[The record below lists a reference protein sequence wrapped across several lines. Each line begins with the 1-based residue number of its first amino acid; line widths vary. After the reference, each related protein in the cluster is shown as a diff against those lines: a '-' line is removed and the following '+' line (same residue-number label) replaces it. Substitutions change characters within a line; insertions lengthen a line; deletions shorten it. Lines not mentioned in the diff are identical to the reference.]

1 MKQPVKK
8 KIAAANGITNEKQ
21 IYTLIVD
28 GNNLLKRSLT
38 DKRMNNSGEQY
49 GGVVR
54 FINRLGIILS
64 KKDFDYCIVSWD
76 GPGSGILRWRMYED
90 YKANR
95 DKHYENLN
103 VETDYDKYFRDFQRK
118 VLEAKKKKPTLRG
131 ETDEEAFQRQK
142 NIIQDILEELCIR
155 QYEFEDVEGD
165 DIVAY
170 YVKNKKPNEK
180 VVIMSTDRDMT
191 QLISDSV
198 IIWNP
203 SKDDFVTT
211 KNSVQALG
219 ITHENIVLEKILCGD
234 VSDNIKGVKGLGEQT
249 LIKYFPELITTKT
262 DLETIVRR
270 SKELLEE
277 RKANKQKPLKV
288 LENIVN
294 GVTEGCQGDKLYEV
308 NRKIIDL
315 SEPLLTDN
323 AKEYL
328 DYRLYDVIDTSERD
342 TKNVYKIVEK
352 NKMFDMM
359 DEHKFGDILAPY
371 SRIIAMERKR
381 YGEFKR
387 TAGEG

>member
-1 MKQPVKK
+1 MKQPIKR
-8 KIAAANGITNEKQ
+8 KIAVANGITNEKQ

-95 DKHYENLN
+95 DKHYDMLN
-103 VETDYDKYFRDFQRK
+103 AETDYDKYYRDFRRK
-118 VLEAKKKKPTLRG
+118 VIEARKKKPTVRG

-249 LIKYFPELITTKT
+249 LVKYFPELITTKT
-262 DLETIVRR
+262 DLETVVRR

-294 GVTEGCQGDKLYEV
+294 GVTDGCQGDKLYEV

-315 SEPLLTDN
+315 SEPLLTEE

-328 DYRLYDVIDTSERD
+328 DYRLYGVIDTSERD
-342 TKNVYKIVEK
+342 TKNVYRIVEK
-352 NKMFDMM
+352 NKMFDML
-359 DEHKFGDILAPY
+359 DEEKFGNILAPY
-371 SRIIAMERKR
+371 SRIITMERKR
-381 YGEFKR
+381 YGEFKKA
-387 TAGEG
+387 AGEG